1 MLQELSIVDFA
12 IIDRAVMQF
21 GPGMNVITGE
31 TGAGKSILLDAL
43 AAVLGSRV
51 STDLV
56 RTGAKSTRVE
66 AVFFVGDTPLN
77 ELVQALDDAGIDL
90 DDEKVLIFAREI
102 QSTGRSIARINGRTT
117 TAGQLAAIGEML
129 VDIHGQSDHLAIL
142 RSTEQRSLL
151 DRYAR
156 VEGDRREVARLA
168 RRLRDVRSKLE
179 SLASDSRER
188 ERRLDLLRF
197 QAEEIE
203 TAELV
208 AGEDVALTQER
219 DVLLNADRLRDDAA
233 RAAMALSGDD
243 ALDVDG
249 NAASRLRTVEKAIAD
264 LAGIDPTSSALHE
277 RATELVVLCEELG
290 RELRDYLDRI
300 EADPARL
307 AEVED
312 RLSLIQGL
320 KRKYGATIAEIVAFG
335 DSARAEIEE
344 ATSGAQSLEALEA
357 DASSTE
363 EFLVVAAATLSRKRT
378 MCATALAREIERSI
392 AELKM
397 GRASVEIAVRR
408 RADPA
413 GIGWDVAGEPATVHF
428 DESGVDDIEF
438 LIAPNAG
445 EALKPLA
452 RIASGGETA
461 RIMLALKSILSEI
474 DSTPTLVFDEI
485 DVGVGGRSG
494 QVVGQKLAGL
504 SHNHQVIVVTHLPQ
518 IAAFADTHFRISK
531 QERRERTVSNIDG
544 LDDDERVAELA
555 AMLDG
560 VPLSDG
566 AIANAEAMILRARG
580 GQATGMVRSG

>member
-51 STDLV
+51 SSDLV

-66 AVFFVGDTPLN
+66 AVFFVGETPPDGLFRTID
-77 ELVQALDDAGIDL
+77 EAGIEL
-90 DDEKVLIFAREI
+90 GDDNVLILAREI
-102 QSTGRSIARINGRTT
+102 QSTGRSLARVNGRTT
-117 TAGQLAAIGEML
+117 TAGQLAAIGAML

-142 RSTEQRSLL
+142 RAAEQRSLL

-156 VEGDRREVARLA
+156 VDEERHEVARLA
-168 RRLRDVRSKLE
+168 RRLREVRSKLA
-179 SLASDSRER
+179 SLASDTRER

-197 QAEEIE
+197 QVDEID
-203 TAELV
+203 TAQLTEN
-208 AGEDVALTQER
+208 EDAALSQER

-233 RAAMALSGDD
+233 RAMMALSGDD

-249 NAASRLRTVEKAIAD
+249 NAASRLRTVEKAITALVEID
-264 LAGIDPTSSALHE
+264 TTTAPLAE
-277 RATELVVLCEELG
+277 RATELVVLTEELG
-290 RELRDYLDRI
+290 RELRDYLERI
-300 EADPARL
+300 EADPDRL

-312 RLSLIQGL
+312 RLDLIRGL
-320 KRKYGATIAEIVAFG
+320 KRKYGATIADIVAFG
-335 DSARAEIEE
+335 ESARAEIEE
-344 ATSGAQSLEALEA
+344 ATSGAQSLEMLEA
-357 DASSTE
+357 DAASTE
-363 EFLVVAAATLSRKRT
+363 QSLVAAATALSRKRT
-378 MCATALAREIERSI
+378 EAATALAREIERSI
-392 AELKM
+392 ADLKM
-397 GRASVEIAVRR
+397 GRASVEIIVRR
-408 RADPA
+408 RADPS
-413 GIGWDVAGEPATVHF
+413 GINWALDGDPTIVHF
-428 DESGVDDIEF
+428 DETGVDDVEF

-461 RIMLALKSILSEI
+461 RIMLALKSILSDI

-494 QVVGQKLAGL
+494 QVVGEKLAGL
-504 SHNHQVIVVTHLPQ
+504 SHGHQVIVVTHLPQ

-531 QERRERTVSNIDG
+531 LERQDRTVSNIDG
-544 LDDDERVAELA
+544 LDDDERIAELA

-566 AIANAEAMILRARG
+566 AIANAEAMIRRSRG
-580 GQATGMVRSG
+580 GQPTGLLQSG

>member
-51 STDLV
+51 SSDLV

-66 AVFFVGDTPLN
+66 AVFFVGETPPDGLFRTID
-77 ELVQALDDAGIDL
+77 EAGIEL
-90 DDEKVLIFAREI
+90 GDDNVLILAREI
-102 QSTGRSIARINGRTT
+102 QSTGRSLARVNGRTT
-117 TAGQLAAIGEML
+117 TAGQLAAIGAML

-142 RSTEQRSLL
+142 RAAEQRSLL

-156 VEGDRREVARLA
+156 VDEERHEVARLA
-168 RRLRDVRSKLE
+168 RRLREVRSKLA
-179 SLASDSRER
+179 SLASDTREL

-197 QAEEIE
+197 QVDEID
-203 TAELV
+203 TAQLTEN
-208 AGEDVALTQER
+208 EDAALSQER

-233 RAAMALSGDD
+233 RAMMALSGDD

-249 NAASRLRTVEKAIAD
+249 NAASRLRTVEKAITALVEID
-264 LAGIDPTSSALHE
+264 TTTAPLAE
-277 RATELVVLCEELG
+277 RATELVVLTEELG
-290 RELRDYLDRI
+290 RELRDYLERI
-300 EADPARL
+300 EADPDRL

-312 RLSLIQGL
+312 RLDLIRGL
-320 KRKYGATIAEIVAFG
+320 KRKYGATIADIVAFG
-335 DSARAEIEE
+335 ESARAEIEE
-344 ATSGAQSLEALEA
+344 ATSGAQSLEMLEA
-357 DASSTE
+357 DAASTE
-363 EFLVVAAATLSRKRT
+363 QSLVAAATALSRKRT
-378 MCATALAREIERSI
+378 EAATALAREIERSI
-392 AELKM
+392 ADLKM
-397 GRASVEIAVRR
+397 GRASVEIIVRR
-408 RADPA
+408 RADPS
-413 GIGWDVAGEPATVHF
+413 GISWALDGDPAIVYF
-428 DESGVDDIEF
+428 DETGVDDVEF

-461 RIMLALKSILSEI
+461 RIMLALKSILSDI

-494 QVVGQKLAGL
+494 QVVGEKLAGL
-504 SHNHQVIVVTHLPQ
+504 SHGHQVIVVTHLPQ

-531 QERRERTVSNIDG
+531 LERQDRTVSNIDG
-544 LDDDERVAELA
+544 LDDDERIVELA

-566 AIANAEAMILRARG
+566 AIANAEAMIRRSRG
-580 GQATGMVRSG
+580 GQPTGLLQSG